1 MLPTKSVLTHALV
14 KVKCSVVVL
23 SGLKNGLS
31 CLDKSVKCTVVV
43 LCSQEQTCVKV
54 PIFLHWKSQSN
65 LPRLPRGVVN
75 NRLSQASILKV
86 NSNWG
91 AISNIDWRTKRYLS
105 AWDSNVSIT
114 CAVWFWNSLDLCILV
129 NTWCIVNIFDW
140 THNTDRHITN
150 WSKIFW

>member
-1 MLPTKSVLTHALV
+1 MV
-14 KVKCSVVVL
+14 K
-23 SGLKNGLS
+23 
-31 CLDKSVKCTVVV
+31 VKCTVVSWCCLVSRTVFHALTKV
-43 LCSQEQTCVKV
+43 LSVLWWCCVLKSKLVWKSQF
-54 PIFLHWKSQSN
+54 FLYWKSQSN